1 MKKNYEEQILKL
13 TEEHEIKKESLK
25 NDLKF
30 LEEKYNSEINNLNNE
45 INNKN
50 IENEKLNSKIS
61 ELNNI
66 LSQKKRRKF

>member
-30 LEEKYNSEINNLNNE
+30 LEEKYNSEINNLKNE

-50 IENEKLNSKIS
+50 IENEKLNSKIL